1 MKQTEDYV
9 AKVEDLVRQV
19 VDPADFKMIVSNI
32 GIVPD
37 FSALY
42 TTNAG
47 PYTATIQ
54 VELND
59 SHRVSSFEYM
69 DRVAPPDRQP
79 VPGPPDVLLQ
89 RIDGGRDPQH
99 GRARAD

>member
-1 MKQTEDYV
+1 MPKLRTWSARWSIQ
-9 AKVEDLVRQV
+9 
-19 VDPADFKMIVSNI
+19 ADFKMIVSNI

-54 VELND
+54 VALND

-69 DRVAPPDRQP
+69 DRLRRQIAAKYPDLRRSSP
-79 VPGPPDVLLQ
+79 A
-89 RIDGGRDPQH
+89 
-99 GRARAD
+99 ARWSTRS